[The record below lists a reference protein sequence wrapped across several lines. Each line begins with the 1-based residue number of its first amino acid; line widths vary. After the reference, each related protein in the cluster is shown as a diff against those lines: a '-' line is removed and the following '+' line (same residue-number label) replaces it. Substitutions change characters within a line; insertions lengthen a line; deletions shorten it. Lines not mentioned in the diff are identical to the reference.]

1 MYADYITL
9 FCDFDFDN
17 VNVTKESINNELV
30 KRTEWLAFNQ
40 HSLDVNK
47 TKSMLVHSV

>member
-17 VNVTKESINNELV
+17 VNLAEENITNEQV

-40 HSLDVNK
+40 LSLDVNK